1 MQEFIA
7 KYKDEIQ
14 GTLSGFDRLV
24 LAGTLR
30 RLDVCQYVKSMK
42 ALRATAMEKYCLTN
56 GIWLKDFA
64 AHVKSVSER
73 IKKAST
79 KPFREA
85 NLPVIYLASPK
96 IDKNQVA
103 RQVAQERHIEQG
115 LVCAIS
121 ATELHPTFQHR
132 NTFLVRRQSPCH
144 VLYHYMIHPELGW
157 MYARLQTWFPFQIQI
172 GLNGREWLAQQMRR
186 NGMKFEQ
193 AGNCFLWV
201 EDYARA
207 QDLLQ
212 EQEKTDWVK
221 LLNSLADQLNPLRES
236 IFAQYPAEYSWTCRE
251 SEWAT
256 DIGFRKPETLLRLMP
271 ILVRHS
277 TSDMRSANV
286 LRYFG
291 RKVNQ
296 SGEVPRSFRDT
307 LQSDLKRRQ
316 EGDRVKFWMNG
327 NSAKFYDKAHSDIG
341 SVFRVETTLNN
352 VKGFKAYRPKEGG
365 PEEDLQWRHM
375 RTGVADLHRRG
386 QVSQATNERLLD
398 ALARTDDSRTVE
410 ELTASIQ
417 QPMQW
422 QNRRVR
428 ALQPWGQDHELLTA
442 INRGDFLI
450 QGLRNRDLQAILY
463 EGAPASPSEAR
474 RRSAAVSRKLR
485 LLRAHE
491 LIKKVP
497 KTHRYQIT
505 PVGRTV
511 LMAIITT
518 AKTSLQELNQLTHK
532 AAA

>member
-7 KYKDEIQ
+7 KYKNEIE

-24 LAGTLR
+24 LGGTLR

-42 ALRATAMEKYCLTN
+42 ALRATAMEKYCLAN
-56 GIWLKDFA
+56 HIWLKDFA
-64 AHVKSVSER
+64 GHVKSVSER
-73 IKKAST
+73 VKKASSQ
-79 KPFREA
+79 PFRDRD
-85 NLPVIYLASPK
+85 LPVIYLASPK
-96 IDKNQVA
+96 IDKNLVA
-103 RQVAQERHIEQG
+103 RQVAQQRKITEG

-132 NTFLVRRQSPCH
+132 NTYLVRRQSPCH

-157 MYARLQTWFPFQIQI
+157 MYARLQTWFPFQIQV

-186 NGMKFEQ
+186 SGMKFEQ

-212 EQEKTDWVK
+212 EQSKTDWVQ

-236 IFAQYPAEYSWTCRE
+236 IFAQYPAEYYWTCRE

-256 DIGFRKPETLLRLMP
+256 DIGFGQPESLLRLMP
-271 ILVRHS
+271 IFVRRS
-277 TSDMRSANV
+277 THDMRSADV
-286 LRYFG
+286 LRYFS

-296 SGEVPRSFRDT
+296 SGEIPRSFRDT
-307 LQSDLKRRQ
+307 LQSDLKRRE
-316 EGDRVKFWMNG
+316 EGDRVKFRMNG

-365 PEEDLQWRHM
+365 PEDDLQWRHL
-375 RTGVADLHRRG
+375 RTTVADLYRRG

-410 ELTASIQ
+410 ELTASLQ
-417 QPMQW
+417 QPTQW
-422 QNRRVR
+422 KQRRVR
-428 ALQPWGQDHELLTA
+428 ALRPWGEDHQLLQA
-442 INRGDFLI
+442 INHGDFLI
-450 QGLRNRDLQAILY
+450 QGLRNRNLQALLY
-463 EGAPASPSEAR
+463 EQPAASPSERR

-485 LLRAHE
+485 MLRAHS
-491 LIKKVP
+491 LIQKVP
-497 KTHRYQIT
+497 HTHRYQIT
-505 PVGRTV
+505 AAGRTV
-511 LMAIITT
+511 LMAILTT
-518 AKTSLQELNQLTHK
+518 AKTSLHELNQLSQK

>member
-1 MQEFIA
+1 MKEFIA
-7 KYKDEIQ
+7 KYRDDIQ

-30 RLDVCQYVKSMK
+30 RLDVSRYQKSVK
-42 ALRATAMEKYCLTN
+42 ALQATAMERYCWDN
-56 GIWLKDFA
+56 GILMKDFA

-73 IKKAST
+73 VKKAST
-79 KPFREA
+79 QPFREA
-85 NLPVIYLASPK
+85 NLPVIYLNSPK
-96 IDKNQVA
+96 TDKNQMA
-103 RQVAQERHIEQG
+103 RQVARERHIEQG

-121 ATELHPTFQHR
+121 ATELHPTFRHQ
-132 NTFLVRRQSPCH
+132 NTYLIRRQSPCH

-157 MYARLQTWFPFQIQI
+157 MYARLQTWFPFQIQV
-172 GLNGREWLAQQMRR
+172 GLNGREWLAQQMRCA
-186 NGMKFEQ
+186 GMRFQQ

-201 EDYARA
+201 EDYAKA

-212 EQEKTDWVK
+212 EQTKTNWVK
-221 LLNSLADQLNPLRES
+221 LLEGLADQLNPVRES
-236 IFAQYPAEYSWTCRE
+236 IFDKYPVKYYWSCRE

-256 DIGFRKPETLLRLMP
+256 DITFRQPESLWRLMP
-271 ILVRHS
+271 ILVRH
-277 TSDMRSANV
+277 TTIDMQSANV

-291 RKVNQ
+291 RKVNR
-296 SGEVPRSFRDT
+296 SGEIPDSFHGT

-327 NSAKFYDKAHSDIG
+327 NSAKFYDKAYSDIG
-341 SVFRVETTLNN
+341 SVLRGETTLNN
-352 VKGFKAYRPKEGG
+352 VKGFQAYRPKEGG
-365 PEEDLQWRHM
+365 PEDDLQWRHL

-410 ELTASIQ
+410 EITASIQ
-417 QPMQW
+417 RPTQW
-422 QNRRVR
+422 KQRRVR
-428 ALQPWGQDHELLTA
+428 ALQPWGQDHQLLTA
-442 INRGDFLI
+442 INRGDFLL

-463 EGAPASPSEAR
+463 QTPAATPLEAR

-497 KTHRYQIT
+497 HTHRYQVT
-505 PVGRTV
+505 AAGRSV
-511 LMAIITT
+511 LMVIITT
-518 AKTSLQELNQLTHK
+518 AKTSLHELNHIALP

>member
-1 MQEFIA
+1 MNEFIA
-7 KYKDEIQ
+7 KYKDGIQ
-14 GTLSGFDRLV
+14 GTLTGFDRLV
-24 LAGTLR
+24 LAGALR
-30 RLDVCQYVKSMK
+30 RLNVCQCVQSMK
-42 ALRATAMEKYCLTN
+42 ALRAAATEKYCLSN
-56 GIWLKDFA
+56 GIWLKD
-64 AHVKSVSER
+64 
-73 IKKAST
+73 
-79 KPFREA
+79 
-85 NLPVIYLASPK
+85 Y
-96 IDKNQVA
+96 
-103 RQVAQERHIEQG
+103 
-115 LVCAIS
+115 
-121 ATELHPTFQHR
+121 
-132 NTFLVRRQSPCH
+132 RQSPCH

-157 MYARLQTWFPFQIQI
+157 MYARLQTWFPFQIQV

-186 NGMKFEQ
+186 QGMKFEQ

-212 EQEKTDWVK
+212 AQEKTGWVK
-221 LLNSLADQLNPLRES
+221 LLNSLAGQLNPLRES
-236 IFAQYPAEYSWTCRE
+236 IFAQYPAEYYWTCRE

-271 ILVRHS
+271 LLVRHS
-277 TSDMRSANV
+277 TNDMRSANV

-296 SGEVPRSFRDT
+296 AGEIPRSFRDT

-341 SVFRVETTLNN
+341 SVLRVETTLNN

-428 ALQPWGQDHELLTA
+428 ALQPWGQDHQLLTA

-463 EGAPASPSEAR
+463 QGAPASPSEAH

-511 LMAIITT
+511 LMAIIAT
-518 AKTSLQELNQLTHK
+518 AKTSLHELNQFTHK